1 MKDSLEWL
9 LDPEDG
15 LVAAPPV
22 STELETLHGNLLNQL
37 GNLQHLLNS
46 NHKVPEELRAL
57 RLAYREDS
65 ALGLNI
71 AEALATNSVSW
82 SDRPYIAVCEHKN
95 GEVSFECPTETYCHA
110 IVECNM
116 CTGLTR
122 WKDYIYAPCGHALC
136 RSCIIHY
143 FGLVTRH
150 ESAYPPR
157 CCLEPVPLYKVH
169 DWLGAGL
176 IELYLEK
183 QLEYDTMDRTYCAN
197 KNCLAFI
204 PSHSGRD
211 NKFANCLKC
220 ERKTCAW
227 CKSLEHGD
235 EECKLDEGEQ
245 ALMNLSKDTGWKK
258 CWRCGHWWEK
268 DGGCDHM
275 T

>member
-46 NHKVPEELRAL
+46 NHKVSEELRAL

-110 IVECNM
+110 IVGVQYVHRLDALERLHLR
-116 CTGLTR
+116 TL
-122 WKDYIYAPCGHALC
+122 WPCVMPKLYHPLL
-136 RSCIIHY
+136 RSGY
-143 FGLVTRH
+143 
-150 ESAYPPR
+150 
-157 CCLEPVPLYKVH
+157 
-169 DWLGAGL
+169 
-176 IELYLEK
+176 
-183 QLEYDTMDRTYCAN
+183 
-197 KNCLAFI
+197 
-204 PSHSGRD
+204 
-211 NKFANCLKC
+211 
-220 ERKTCAW
+220 
-227 CKSLEHGD
+227 
-235 EECKLDEGEQ
+235 
-245 ALMNLSKDTGWKK
+245 
-258 CWRCGHWWEK
+258 
-268 DGGCDHM
+268 
-275 T
+275 